1 VESIKTSENLL
12 ITRPEPNIPLI
23 NKKNLTA
30 EVAEHAE
37 VETAKSSGPGC
48 RGKSGAFSH
57 PSRKVKTAKGLSR
70 NDLCVLCFL
79 FVHPLVFIPGGSKG
93 KAGSISIKGFVFFV
107 LPKKKLCDLCGLC
120 G

>member
-1 VESIKTSENLL
+1 LK
-12 ITRPEPNIPLI
+12 P

-48 RGKSGAFSH
+48 RGKSGALSH

-70 NDLCVLCFL
+70 NDLCALCFL
-79 FVHPLVFIPGGSKG
+79 FVHPLVSIPGRPKG
-93 KAGSISIKGFVFFV
+93 KEGSISIKGFVFLVF
-107 LPKKKLCDLCGLC
+107 PKKKLCDLCVLC

>member
-1 VESIKTSENLL
+1 MIGSFEN
-12 ITRPEPNIPLI
+12 EQ
-23 NKKNLTA
+23 KNLTA

-37 VETAKSSGPGC
+37 VEMAKCLRSAC
-48 RGKSGAFSH
+48 RGKSDPLSD

-70 NDLCVLCFL
+70 NDLCALCLL

-93 KAGSISIKGFVFFV
+93 KGESISIKGFVFFV
-107 LPKKKLCDLCGLC
+107 FTKKKLCDLCVLC